1 MKKRT
6 IVSLVVVLFFFCVTD
21 LKAQVSNYGS
31 SSEIFELIS
40 KEKKK
45 YQLKVTLPAD
55 YNSSESYKVL
65 YYLDAWW
72 LSESVLG
79 AYALL
84 HISQQ
89 VDPII
94 LVGISLNGNEK
105 DWNIQ
110 RTFDFT
116 PSPYDISKMGVE
128 MQAGRGESAVVLNQQ
143 TSGGAD
149 SFIEFLE
156 SLVFQFIEERYPSF
170 GKSRGLLGHS
180 YGGLFGFYVMQQKP
194 SLFSNF
200 ILISPSLWWNKSELI
215 KEEAFSKFINQVS
228 PTFIYSSYG
237 GLESK
242 LITNS
247 NVAMDKTVNSLKKES
262 LNYKLELFEQS
273 NHNSI
278 LPKAIYEGLLFVYG
292 N

>member
-1 MKKRT
+1 MKKRG
-6 IVSLVVVLFFFCVTD
+6 ILSLAVVLFFFYVTD
-21 LKAQVSNYGS
+21 LKAQVSDYGS
-31 SSEIFELIS
+31 ASEVFELIS

-55 YNSSESYKVL
+55 YSLSESYKVL

-116 PSPYDISKMGVE
+116 PSPYDISKMRVE

-156 SLVFQFIEERYPSF
+156 SRVFQFIEERYPSL

-180 YGGLFGFYVMQQKP
+180 YGGLFGYYVMQQKP
-194 SLFSNF
+194 HLFSNY

-215 KEEAFSKFINQVS
+215 KEEAFSKFMNQVS
-228 PTFIYSSYG
+228 PTIIYSSYG

-247 NVAMDKTVNSLKKES
+247 NAAMDKIVNSLKKES
-262 LNYKLELFEQS
+262 LDYKLEVFEQS

-278 LPKAIYEGLLFVYG
+278 LPQAIYEGLLFVYG